1 VKNTTSLKN
10 AAQDFDTTLED
21 RVLDAAEHCFLKFG
35 PQKTSMVDISTA
47 ANTSRAT
54 VYRYFKNRDAVIEG
68 VMMRDAA
75 RLFREVLKH
84 IEKFKS
90 TEERVV
96 ESLIFVMEMI
106 EKTPRL
112 SSLLIPDAALVLS
125 SSNLYQRLDLYTQ
138 PLFGSQYFND
148 LNKLRKD
155 VSPNEMKEFLIQ
167 TVFGLLT
174 LKTPASKT
182 REKRRQYL
190 KNFLLPSLLAQ

>member
-10 AAQDFDTTLED
+10 AAQELDTTLED

-35 PQKTSMVDISTA
+35 PQKTSMADISTA

>member
-1 VKNTTSLKN
+1 MNNTAKE
-10 AAQDFDTTLED
+10 LELSIEN

-35 PQKTSMVDISTA
+35 PQKTSMADISTA

-75 RLFREVLKH
+75 RLFREVLAH

-96 ESLIFVMEMI
+96 ESLIYAMEMI

-125 SSNLYQRLDLYTQ
+125 TSNVYQRLELYTQ

-148 LNKLRKD
+148 FNKLRRD

-174 LKTPASKT
+174 LKTPASENSAT
-182 REKRRQYL
+182 RRNYL
-190 KNFLLPSLLAQ
+190 KNFLLPSLLT